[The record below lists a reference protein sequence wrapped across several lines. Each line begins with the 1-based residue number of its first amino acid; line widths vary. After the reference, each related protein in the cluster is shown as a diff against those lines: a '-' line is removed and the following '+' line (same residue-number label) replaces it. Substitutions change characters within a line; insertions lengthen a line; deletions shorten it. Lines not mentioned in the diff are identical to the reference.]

1 MTLSEDD
8 PSASINLETIIATSS
23 SVCFVLVAL
32 SLVLSF
38 IVGFAC
44 GRCNKRFN
52 DKAAKDDLL
61 KSCDKPFRLAKG
73 YPNIEAVYECPDN
86 IGRVKHQSHEPQL
99 EENVAYAPLH
109 HFQP

>member
-1 MTLSEDD
+1 MTSSEDD
-8 PSASINLETIIATSS
+8 PWASINLETIIATSS

-44 GRCNKRFN
+44 GRCNKNFN
-52 DKAAKDDLL
+52 SRAKDT
-61 KSCDKPFRLAKG
+61 CDRPFRLAKG

-86 IGRVKHQSHEPQL
+86 IGSAKHQLQNHEPWPQL
-99 EENVAYAPLH
+99 EENVAYAPLYNFKH
-109 HFQP
+109 